1 MNRHEHKQPAAA
13 VDTTAVNISSA
24 VDAAGITAA
33 DSASPQEHGE
43 SFVWPKGLKRTKSRE
58 AVMQE
63 LEKEQLPVTAL
74 YLFEKLQQGK
84 ESIWLSTIYR
94 VLESFIEK
102 NAVVKSMPTDSTMAV
117 YEWNRHTHMHY
128 AVCVDCHSMVPIRD
142 CPFEYVIPPVADG
155 DFHIVGHNLELFGYC
170 DKCFRKKEEEK

>member
-1 MNRHEHKQPAAA
+1 MNQHEHKQPAAA
-13 VDTTAVNISSA
+13 
-24 VDAAGITAA
+24 AAIAPAESG
-33 DSASPQEHGE
+33 SHEEHVE
-43 SFVWPKGLKRTKSRE
+43 SFDWPKGLKRTKSRE
-58 AVMQE
+58 AVMKE

-74 YLFEKLQQGK
+74 FLFEKLQQGK
-84 ESIWLSTIYR
+84 EPIWLSTIYR
-94 VLESFIEK
+94 VLESFVEK
-102 NAVVKSMPTDSTMAV
+102 NVVVKSMPTDSTMAV

-142 CPFEYVIPPVADG
+142 CPFEYVIPPVTDG

>member
-1 MNRHEHKQPAAA
+1 MNRHEHRQPAAPM
-13 VDTTAVNISSA
+13 DTAAVNIPAA
-24 VDAAGITAA
+24 VDAAADTTA
-33 DSASPQEHGE
+33 DSASPEEHGE

-58 AVMQE
+58 AVMEE

-84 ESIWLSTIYR
+84 EPIWLSTIYR
-94 VLESFIEK
+94 VLESFVGK
-102 NAVVKSMPTDSTMAV
+102 NAVVKSMPTDSTKAV

-170 DKCFRKKEEEK
+170 DKCFRKKEEDK